1 VPHTIIEHSFSISQP
16 KINDLLLA
24 VNQNIAKN
32 EGNFDISQCKART
45 VFCQNF
51 VIADGIKPQ
60 DFMHITIRIM
70 AGRSLEIRKNLAEN
84 ILKITADFLK
94 ENNLSTNPI
103 ALSVDIAE
111 MEKEIYQKTVVN
123 TNL

>member
-1 VPHTIIEHSFSISQP
+1 MPHSIVEHSFSISKPQTAS
-16 KINDLLLA
+16 LLLA
-24 VNQNIAKN
+24 INQTIAKN

-51 VIADGIKPQ
+51 MVADGKNYQ
-60 DFMHITIRIM
+60 DFIHVAVNIM
-70 AGRSLEIRKNLAEN
+70 AGRSLEIRKTLAEN
-84 ILKITADFLK
+84 LLKLVTNFLQ
-94 ENNLSTNPI
+94 ENSLSTNPI
-103 ALSVDIAE
+103 ALSINIAE